1 MKLRQRPGRE
11 RWPSLV
17 SSPAMDSWGRG
28 SLLSLAIVTHVSTPG
43 GPPTVSPLGS
53 SCVSCQE
60 RGFLKALSFSCSCRG
75 QYFYP
80 ASASCLLAGGFCFL
94 GLGFAI
100 SDKEQAFLSHQN
112 REVALLMESAAG
124 SPGPWPTHTSPL
136 LPQPP
141 VAPRQ
146 PSQPVQ
152 EWKPGQLVGRGETG
166 ASLLQE
172 MEKSTL
178 IRQEQLK
185 RHSSL
190 GVCCSLGVGSSLQV
204 SVWIPLSSAH
214 PAQKQQGPDTVI
226 VKCRSWIGSKNAPSY
241 GTWEIIWMF
250 PGTNKDG
257 GVLSL
262 HVPTAQEM
270 GRQTLVTN
278 KSPHLLSA
286 CCMPRPMSSTRR
298 DGLI

>member
-1 MKLRQRPGRE
+1 MSVPDEAKTKARQGEVAQPCFFTCNGQLGSR
-11 RWPSLV
+11 V
-17 SSPAMDSWGRG
+17 PAFSRHCHPR
-28 SLLSLAIVTHVSTPG
+28 LYLG

-94 GLGFAI
+94 GLGSAI

-214 PAQKQQGPDTVI
+214 PGSETTGPGYSHSQVQ
-226 VKCRSWIGSKNAPSY
+226 
-241 GTWEIIWMF
+241 
-250 PGTNKDG
+250 
-257 GVLSL
+257 VLDR
-262 HVPTAQEM
+262 V
-270 GRQTLVTN
+270 
-278 KSPHLLSA
+278 
-286 CCMPRPMSSTRR
+286 
-298 DGLI
+298 